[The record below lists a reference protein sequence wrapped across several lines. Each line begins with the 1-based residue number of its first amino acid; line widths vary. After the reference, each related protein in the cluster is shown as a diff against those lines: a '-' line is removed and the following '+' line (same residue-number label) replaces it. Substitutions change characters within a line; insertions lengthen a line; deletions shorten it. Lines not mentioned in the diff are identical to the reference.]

1 MNQQQSYLAL
11 DWVKEALDETLS
23 SARKI
28 VVQAEDV
35 QAISTL
41 PALLHQVSG
50 TLHMTQ
56 LAEPLV
62 LAETLEQLAHAMVDG
77 QIGLQVLPELTLGI
91 DLLRDELTQMQR
103 TKRGH
108 SIAIYRMVNHFRP
121 LLARDPLKQREWL
134 RPDLS
139 LVLESQWHADPIDR
153 QNRLLLA
160 QAMRFHLKNILDRR
174 ALAADWQA
182 IVRIADYMCQGAA
195 TLQQA
200 ALWHVV
206 HTLYNEVAI
215 SCEAGE
221 HAELDVQYLLV
232 RLERLLTHGL
242 DDDTVLADSLLQ
254 LGQRREVKTLE
265 AKRLRQVFGL
275 EVHFEAG
282 MTPRLLDS
290 VKAAVQSAQV
300 MLQQSPAAAQ
310 VSLQEAERLLNI
322 TGWTTLSDQVA
333 SIVHSLKQSI
343 SAQQLQQVQQELIQL
358 DLTLAE
364 TILVTSASHADEAD
378 VLGDARHAAV
388 RESRAALEAVKD
400 ALSAYHVSRWDA
412 QKLAEL
418 PEYLSQVRGVFVIL
432 GLSRPADLLDHLT
445 TVVSQTVLKQ
455 GFEPNWRQVGLLA
468 EAISA
473 IEYYSD
479 QLAGH
484 YQDDKI
490 LDQAELALSI
500 FEQPLTVA
508 APELAGGDKLYHDET
523 PLAVLELAKAES
535 PAVVVATS
543 VADATVTTPAD
554 TATVTA
560 PVAVGSSL
568 LSAAALQIE
577 LPSDD
582 FDQDDEIREI
592 FIEEAGE
599 VLENIQEFFP
609 LWAADFN
616 DLAALKEF
624 RRAFHTL
631 KGSGRMVGARV
642 VGELAWSIES
652 MLNRV
657 LDQSVTPNDHM
668 VQLIQQVIEWVPVLV
683 QDYADGRDAS
693 RDPRQLI
700 SDAQALTKGEL
711 PAAISVAPEVTAAAV
726 EPVEAVAEVAVEPV
740 SVVDAVPPVVRA
752 VTTESNAGRTAYE
765 LPAVPTDSFDQDEE
779 IREIF
784 IEEVEEVL
792 EAIAEFFPQW
802 SADFGDIAALKE
814 FRRGFHTLK
823 GSGRMVGARVMGEL
837 AWSIEN
843 MLNRVLDNS
852 IQPDSE
858 MVVLI
863 TDVLA
868 CVTPLVD
875 DFKHARA
882 PSIDTAPLMYCANE
896 RTAGRMVSLASVM
909 QPASTAVTALAS
921 TADQTSSIVAEPVV
935 EPVSSDVAVS
945 SISAASVEATP
956 AVLSDDDMSDEA
968 MHAANADDE
977 PDVPDAFDDL
987 AEALTQELAEQPAD
1001 DASDFD
1007 MDPQLLE
1014 IFIAEAE
1021 GYLNDVQHFI
1031 RHYPEPAEVTDV
1043 LLRAVHT
1050 LRGSAGMSGVDPIY
1064 RMAMAME
1071 SECKRLMRDHAP
1083 MHPEHIEL
1091 LEQLVSHVQ
1100 YHLDVVERYSRS
1112 QPLRT
1117 EDHVLI
1123 DRILSAERGLSPVE
1137 ESEDSSV
1144 VGLVSQLMT
1153 LEIDDILDAEWELE
1167 SQLASDQYAA
1177 YIAAMATQAHS
1188 LVVATERMPVP
1199 TLHRLALHLHQVY
1212 LAVAIHPE
1220 QRHDAQLVELL
1231 GNAHAALTRMFD
1243 AMAGSQKVPDE
1254 QEVLQKL
1261 SNWIAENTSLV
1272 VVEPVVTPTP
1282 MVSGVPSVDSQND
1295 PELLEIFLEE
1305 ADELVQEIDQQFS
1318 EWANNPTAT
1327 APLMILQ
1334 RNLHTLKGGAR
1345 MARVESLGDFGHEL
1359 ETVYEQLVSGRLQAS
1374 DDLVRFM
1381 RHAQDRIAQQ
1391 VDQLTKQGTSFYC
1404 PQELATLQQ
1413 YLAGQPQALNDF
1425 FSTAAVGSTKSTS
1438 AAVTAPANDSV
1449 AAVATPTPV
1458 ASVPTPV
1465 VTPSVDAGSMLLT
1478 AAPALRQMQV
1488 LAQAWDEGSA
1498 PDPEMLEIFL
1508 DEAAEIVD
1516 HTSTQLGAWLEA
1528 PEQKEFLKELQR
1540 GLHTLKGGARMAGV
1554 ESLGDLAHEME
1565 FVYED
1570 LAADK
1575 KPNSALLGRLMAQ
1588 CHDWLADAIAV
1599 LDRGEK
1605 PQYPQPLVDAL
1616 RSFMKQPASLVAL
1629 PVMAMAEVP
1638 LQGGIQTGLA
1648 ELSAA
1653 NTSGHEP
1660 PPMQGLFANQS
1671 GLDQASNEMIRVSAS
1686 LMENMINLSG
1696 ESAINRARIEMDTT
1710 TLGATVEE
1718 MGATVQRLVDQLRRM
1733 EGELESQ
1740 ILARHQGEMGKYED
1754 FDPLEMDQYSALNQL
1769 SKSLSESASDLFDFK
1784 ATLLE
1789 KVRDTEGLLL
1799 QQSRLQS
1806 ELQEGLMKSRLVPF
1820 SRLVPRLQRIVRQTA
1835 TELGKPAELIVQ
1847 NAEGELDRTVL
1858 ERMIAPLEHML
1869 RNAVDHGMESPEQR
1883 KAALKPAVGKIVLNV
1898 AREGGEIAI
1907 TLQDDGRG
1915 INVEAVRNKA
1925 VERGLLAADAVISD
1939 VEIMQFIFNAGLS
1952 TAETVTQISGR
1963 GVGMDVVQ
1971 SEIKLLGGNVSV
1983 DSATGRGSTFSIR
1996 LPLTVSVTDALMV
2009 RVADRM
2015 FAVPLTQIDRI
2026 VRVSPTELAKLYRQ
2040 DDPQYGFESSSYR
2053 LRYLGEFIQGN
2064 RVPTLDQQATTVP
2077 LLLIRQVGQLLA
2089 IQVDQLVGSRVEI
2102 VVKPV
2107 GQQLASVAAVS
2118 GATIMGDGSVMII
2131 LDMIALARQAASNLR
2146 RDVAA
2151 ANTERRKAQTTV
2163 MVVDDSVTVRKVT
2176 TRLLERQGYAVL
2188 TAKDGV
2194 DAIAKLEDVT
2204 PDIMLLDIEMPRMD
2218 GFEVA
2223 TLVRHNPRIKDL
2235 PIIMITSRTGEK
2247 HRERA
2252 FQIGVN
2258 CYMGKPFQEQELLE
2272 NIHELLGVLSE

>member
-11 DWVKEALDETLS
+11 DWVKEALDETLA

-28 VVQAEDV
+28 VAQAKTVADLV
-35 QAISTL
+35 TL
-41 PALLHQVSG
+41 PPLLHQVSG

-62 LAETLEQLAHAMVDG
+62 LAETLEQLSHAISDG
-77 QIGLQVLPELTLGI
+77 QVGLQVLPELTLGI

-121 LLARDPLKQREWL
+121 LLTRDPLKQREWL
-134 RPDLS
+134 KPDLS
-139 LVLESQWHADPIDR
+139 LILESQWHADPIDR
-153 QNRLLLA
+153 HNRLLLA

-174 ALAADWQA
+174 AVTADWQA
-182 IVRIADYMCQGAA
+182 IVRVADYMCQGAA

-206 HTLYNEVAI
+206 HTLYNEVTIAFA
-215 SCEAGE
+215 AGE
-221 HAELDVQYLLV
+221 HAELDLQYLLV

-254 LGQRREVKTLE
+254 LGQRREVQTLE

-275 EVHFEAG
+275 DAHFEAG

-290 VKAAVQSAQV
+290 VKHAIQSASAAV
-300 MLQQSPAAAQ
+300 LKSPATAQ

-322 TGWTTLSDQVA
+322 TGWTALADQV
-333 SIVHSLKQSI
+333 SVIVHALKQSI
-343 SAQQLQQVQQELIQL
+343 SRQQIQRIHQDLAQLE
-358 DLTLAE
+358 LTLAE
-364 TILVTSASHADEAD
+364 TILVTSVSAEITPDMLD
-378 VLGDARHAAV
+378 DARHAAV
-388 RESRAALEAVKD
+388 RESRAALEAAKD

-412 QKLAEL
+412 STLAEL
-418 PEYLSQVRGVFVIL
+418 PEHLSQVRGVFVIL
-432 GLSRPADLLDHLT
+432 GLTRPADLLDHLT
-445 TVVSQTVLKQ
+445 DVISKTVLKQ

-473 IEYYSD
+473 VEYYSD

-484 YQDDKI
+484 YQDDRI
-490 LDQAELALSI
+490 LDQAELALSV
-500 FEQPLTVA
+500 FEQPLTVT
-508 APELAGGDKLYHDET
+508 APEIAGGDKLYHDET
-523 PLAVLELAKAES
+523 PLAVLEAAQAAATA
-535 PAVVVATS
+535 PQAAV
-543 VADATVTTPAD
+543 TVTSK
-554 TATVTA
+554 
-560 PVAVGSSL
+560 PVASPPVAAVSAM
-568 LSAAALQIE
+568 SAAATLIE
-577 LPSDD
+577 LPTDD

-599 VLENIQEFFP
+599 VLENIHEFFP
-609 LWAADFN
+609 QWAADFS
-616 DLAALKEF
+616 DIAALKEF

-657 LDQSVTPNDHM
+657 LDQSVQPTQYM
-668 VQLIQQVIEWVPVLV
+668 VDLITQVLELVPVLV
-683 QDYADGRDAS
+683 QDYADGHAAS

-700 SDAQALTKGEL
+700 SVAQALTKGEL
-711 PAAISVAPEVTAAAV
+711 PEVLVTPSEVITDEAAELQATVLVNM
-726 EPVEAVAEVAVEPV
+726 AESLPSAVAVETA
-740 SVVDAVPPVVRA
+740 SVVSAA
-752 VTTESNAGRTAYE
+752 VTQGIE
-765 LPAVPTDSFDQDEE
+765 LPSVPTDSFDQDEE

-802 SADFGDIAALKE
+802 SADFGNIAALKE

-843 MLNRVLDNS
+843 MLNRVLDNT
-852 IQPDSE
+852 IQPDAE
-858 MVVLI
+858 MVSLI

-868 CVTPLVD
+868 CVSPLVD

-882 PSIDTAPLMYCANE
+882 ASIDTAPLMYCANA
-896 RTAGRMVSLASVM
+896 RTAGRVVRLSDLNQAAQSNHVAQQEDGSSAIIPAELAVAAVSLD
-909 QPASTAVTALAS
+909 AVITDEH
-921 TADQTSSIVAEPVV
+921 ADV
-935 EPVSSDVAVS
+935 E
-945 SISAASVEATP
+945 AASDADLAEW
-956 AVLSDDDMSDEA
+956 DE
-968 MHAANADDE
+968 
-977 PDVPDAFDDL
+977 PDAFDDL
-987 AEALTQELAEQPAD
+987 AAALTQELVEAPEQE
-1001 DASDFD
+1001 ASEFEI
-1007 MDPQLLE
+1007 DPQLLE

-1021 GYLNDVQHFI
+1021 GYLQDIQFFI
-1031 RHYPEPAEVTDV
+1031 QHYPEPAEVTDV

-1050 LRGSAGMSGVDPIY
+1050 LRGSAGMSGVDAIY

-1071 SECKRLMRDHAP
+1071 SECKHLMRDHQP
-1083 MHPEHIEL
+1083 MQPAHLDL
-1091 LEQLVSHVQ
+1091 LQQLLSHVQ
-1100 YHLDVVERYSRS
+1100 YHLDVVQQQSRS
-1112 QPLRT
+1112 QPLRD
-1117 EDHVLI
+1117 EDHALI
-1123 DRILSAERGLSPVE
+1123 DRILSAERGLSTVE
-1137 ESEDSSV
+1137 EPEDSSV
-1144 VGLVSQLMT
+1144 VGLVSQLMA
-1153 LEIDDILDAEWELE
+1153 LEIDDVLDAEWELE
-1167 SQLASDQYAA
+1167 NQLSSDQYAD
-1177 YIAAMATQAHS
+1177 YIAAMATQSHS
-1188 LVVATERMPVP
+1188 LVVATASMPVP
-1199 TLHRLALHLHQVY
+1199 PLHQLAVY
-1212 LAVAIHPE
+1212 LHQAYVGLAMQPE
-1220 QRHDAQLVELL
+1220 LRDDAQLVELL

-1243 AMAGSQKVPDE
+1243 AMAGSQKVPAE
-1254 QEVLQKL
+1254 QEILQKIA
-1261 SNWIAENTSLV
+1261 NWIAENTSLV
-1272 VVEPVVTPTP
+1272 VAEPVAQPMPVAAVPLVSAPT
-1282 MVSGVPSVDSQND
+1282 GVPVIDSHND

-1305 ADELVQEIDQQFS
+1305 AEELVQEIDQQFS
-1318 EWANNPTAT
+1318 EWASNPAAI
-1327 APLMILQ
+1327 APLMVLQ

-1374 DDLVRFM
+1374 NDLVRFM
-1381 RHAQDRIAQQ
+1381 RHAQDQIARQI
-1391 VDQLTKQGTSFYC
+1391 DQLIQQGTSFYC

-1413 YLAGQPQALNDF
+1413 YLAGQPQVLSDF
-1425 FSTAAVGSTKSTS
+1425 FSTAAVGSSKSTS
-1438 AAVTAPANDSV
+1438 AMVADHRAEPV
-1449 AAVATPTPV
+1449 AAVAQASSAQTVAQASSAQTVATNAAKPDSVESSVSAPSLTTPV
-1458 ASVPTPV
+1458 
-1465 VTPSVDAGSMLLT
+1465 
-1478 AAPALRQMQV
+1478 LRQMQV
-1488 LAQAWDEGSA
+1488 LAQAWDEGNA

-1516 HTSTQLGAWLEA
+1516 HTSTQLAGWLA
-1528 PEQKEFLKELQR
+1528 DPAQKEFLKELQR

-1565 FVYED
+1565 FIYED
-1570 LAADK
+1570 LALDK
-1575 KPNSALLGRLMAQ
+1575 KPNPPLLGRLLAQ

-1616 RSFMKQPASLVAL
+1616 RAFMKQPDSLVAL
-1629 PVMAMAEVP
+1629 PMMAMTEVP
-1638 LQGGIQTGLA
+1638 LQGGIQPSNLEA
-1648 ELSAA
+1648 LSA
-1653 NTSGHEP
+1653 TETGHEP
-1660 PPMQGLFANQS
+1660 PPMQGLFTSQS
-1671 GLDQASNEMIRVSAS
+1671 GQDQASNEMIRVSAG

-1710 TLGATVEE
+1710 TLGMTVEE

-1789 KVRDTEGLLL
+1789 KIRDTEGLLL

-1820 SRLVPRLQRIVRQTA
+1820 SRLVPRLQRIVRQTS

-1869 RNAVDHGMESPEQR
+1869 RNAVDHGIETPEQR
-1883 KAALKPAVGKIVLNV
+1883 KAALKPAMGKIVLNV

-1925 VERGLLAADAVISD
+1925 IERGLLAADAVISD
-1939 VEIMQFIFNAGLS
+1939 VEIMQFIFHAGLS
-1952 TAETVTQISGR
+1952 TAQAVTQISGR

-1983 DSATGRGSTFSIR
+1983 DSTAGRGSIFSVR

-2026 VRVSPTELAKLYRQ
+2026 VRVSPAELAKLYRQ
-2040 DDPQYGFESSSYR
+2040 DDPQYGFESNNYR
-2053 LRYLGEFIQGN
+2053 LRYLGEFIQGT
-2064 RVPTLDQQATTVP
+2064 RVPVLDHQATTVP
-2077 LLLIRQVGQLLA
+2077 LLLVRQVGQLLA

-2118 GATIMGDGSVMII
+2118 GATILGDGSVMII
-2131 LDMIALARQAASNLR
+2131 LDMVALARQAASNLR

-2151 ANTERRKAQTTV
+2151 ANTEKRKAQTTV

-2252 FQIGVN
+2252 FQIGVS

-2272 NIHELLGVLSE
+2272 NIHELLGVPSE

>member
-1 MNQQQSYLAL
+1 MSQQQSYLAL
-11 DWVKEALDETLS
+11 DWVKEALDETLVD
-23 SARKI
+23 ARKI
-28 VVQAEDV
+28 VAQAKTAQDL
-35 QAISTL
+35 AAL
-41 PALLHQVSG
+41 NPLLHQVSG

-62 LAETLEQLAHAMVDG
+62 LAETLEQLSHAMSDG

-121 LLARDPLKQREWL
+121 LLTRDPLKQREWL
-134 RPDLS
+134 KPDLS
-139 LVLESQWHADPIDR
+139 LILESQWHADPMDR
-153 QNRLLLA
+153 KNRLLLA
-160 QAMRFHLKNILDRR
+160 QAMRFHLKRILDKQ
-174 ALAADWQA
+174 AVVADWQA
-182 IVRIADYMCQGAA
+182 VVRVAHYMCQGAA

-206 HTLYNEVAI
+206 HTLYEEVAQAYD
-215 SCEAGE
+215 AGKQTD
-221 HAELDVQYLLV
+221 LDTQYLLM

-254 LGQRREVKTLE
+254 LGQRRDVKTLE
-265 AKRLRQVFGL
+265 AKRLKQVFGL
-275 EVHFEAG
+275 EAHFEAG
-282 MTPRLLDS
+282 MTPRLLDT
-290 VKAAVQSAQV
+290 VKSAIQSASTA
-300 MLQQSPAAAQ
+300 LLHSPTTAQ

-322 TGWTTLSDQVA
+322 TGWSALSDQVTA
-333 SIVHSLKQSI
+333 IVHAVKQSV
-343 SAQQLQQVQQELIQL
+343 SSQSLQRVQQSLAQL
-358 DLTLAE
+358 ELTLAE
-364 TILVTSASHADEAD
+364 TILVTSGSAAEAEPD
-378 VLGDARHAAV
+378 AFKDARHAAV

-400 ALSAYHVSRWDA
+400 ALSAYHMSRWDA
-412 QKLAEL
+412 STLIEL
-418 PEYLSQVRGVFVIL
+418 PEHLSQVRGVFVIL
-432 GLSRPADLLDHLT
+432 GLSRPADLLDHLID
-445 TVVSQTVLKQ
+445 VVSKTVFQQ

-484 YQDDKI
+484 YQDDSI
-490 LDQAELALSI
+490 LDQAEHALSL
-500 FEQPLTVA
+500 FEQPLTTA
-508 APELAGGDKLYHDET
+508 APEIVGGDKLYHDET
-523 PLAVLELAKAES
+523 PLAVLETE
-535 PAVVVATS
+535 
-543 VADATVTTPAD
+543 
-554 TATVTA
+554 
-560 PVAVGSSL
+560 PVAVVAEKSVVAESSVSEPR
-568 LSAAALQIE
+568 LSAAAILIE
-577 LPSDD
+577 LPIDD

-599 VLENIQEFFP
+599 VLENIHQFFP
-609 LWAADFN
+609 QWVADFS
-616 DLAALKEF
+616 DVAALKEF

-652 MLNRV
+652 LLNRV
-657 LDQSVTPNDHM
+657 LEQSVQPNQPM
-668 VQLIQQVIEWVPVLV
+668 VGLIEEVLEFVPVLV
-683 QDYADGRDAS
+683 QDYAEGRPAS

-700 SDAQALTKGEL
+700 TIAQALAKGEL
-711 PAAISVAPEVTAAAV
+711 PEPVATELSSEPDLAAMTAINESALSTSETTSVETTSVSSPTAAFAL
-726 EPVEAVAEVAVEPV
+726 
-740 SVVDAVPPVVRA
+740 
-752 VTTESNAGRTAYE
+752 E
-765 LPAVPTDSFDQDEE
+765 LPSVPMDSFDQDEE

-792 EAIAEFFPQW
+792 EAIAEFLPQW
-802 SADFGDIAALKE
+802 TADFSNIAALKE

-823 GSGRMVGARVMGEL
+823 GSGRMVGARVMGEM
-837 AWSIEN
+837 AWSVEN
-843 MLNRVLDNS
+843 MLNRVLDQS
-852 IQPDSE
+852 IQPDAD
-858 MVVLI
+858 MVDLI
-863 TDVLA
+863 DAVLA

-882 PSIDTAPLMYCANE
+882 PSIDTRPLMYCANE
-896 RTAGRMVSLASVM
+896 RTAGRVVSLASVQQSLVSTEPDDM
-909 QPASTAVTALAS
+909 ILPAEVATVTAAETDITNLP
-921 TADQTSSIVAEPVV
+921 VAQNDLE
-935 EPVSSDVAVS
+935 SDA
-945 SISAASVEATP
+945 
-956 AVLSDDDMSDEA
+956 
-968 MHAANADDE
+968 
-977 PDVPDAFDDL
+977 PDAFDDL
-987 AEALTQELAEQPAD
+987 AAALTHELD
-1001 DASDFD
+1001 DASEFEI
-1007 MDPQLLE
+1007 DPQLLE
-1014 IFIAEAE
+1014 IFISEAE
-1021 GYLNDVQHFI
+1021 GYLEDIRFFI
-1031 RHYPEPAEVTDV
+1031 QHYPDPAEVTDV

-1064 RMAMAME
+1064 RIAMAME
-1071 SECKRLMRDHAP
+1071 SECKHLMRDHQP
-1083 MHPEHIEL
+1083 MLPTHLEL
-1091 LEQLVSHVQ
+1091 LQQLLIHVQ
-1100 YHLDVVERYSRS
+1100 YHLDAVQGQGRS
-1112 QPLRT
+1112 ESLRI
-1117 EDHVLI
+1117 EDHQLI
-1123 DRILSAERGLSPVE
+1123 DQILLVERGLSNTE

-1144 VGLVSQLMT
+1144 VGLVAQLMT
-1153 LEIDDILDAEWELE
+1153 LEIDDVLDAEWELE
-1167 SQLASDQYAA
+1167 NQLSSDQYAD
-1177 YIAAMATQAHS
+1177 YITAMATQSQS
-1188 LVVATERMPVP
+1188 LMTATANMPVP
-1199 TLHRLALHLHQVY
+1199 MLHQLATY
-1212 LAVAIHPE
+1212 LHQIYVSLVMQPE
-1220 QRHDAQLVELL
+1220 QRHNAQLVELL
-1231 GNAHAALTRMFD
+1231 GNSHAALTRMFD
-1243 AMAGSQKVPDE
+1243 AMAGSQQVPVE
-1254 QEVLQKL
+1254 QEVLQKTA
-1261 SNWIAENTSLV
+1261 NWIGENTSLV
-1272 VVEPVVTPTP
+1272 VAEPVTPSP
-1282 MVSGVPSVDSQND
+1282 SIEVASVVQPFNVVPSIDSHND

-1305 ADELVQEIDQQFS
+1305 AEELVQEIDQQFS
-1318 EWANNPTAT
+1318 EWARNPTAV
-1327 APLMILQ
+1327 APLMVLQ

-1359 ETVYEQLVSGRLQAS
+1359 ETVYEQLVNGRLHAN

-1391 VDQLTKQGTSFYC
+1391 VDQLVQQGTSFYC
-1404 PQELATLQQ
+1404 PEELLVLQQ
-1413 YLAGQPQALNDF
+1413 YLSGQPQVLSDF
-1425 FSTAAVGSTKSTS
+1425 FSIAAVGSSKPASGATLDRSAESVVAVSPDVNSTITVS
-1438 AAVTAPANDSV
+1438 AVS
-1449 AAVATPTPV
+1449 PTV
-1458 ASVPTPV
+1458 
-1465 VTPSVDAGSMLLT
+1465 LT
-1478 AAPALRQMQV
+1478 AVPALRQMQV
-1488 LAQAWDEGSA
+1488 LAQAWDEGNA

-1516 HTSTQLGAWLEA
+1516 HTSTQLAAWLTD
-1528 PEQKEFLKELQR
+1528 PQQKEHLKELQR

-1565 FVYED
+1565 FIYED
-1570 LAADK
+1570 VLFDK
-1575 KPNSALLGRLMAQ
+1575 KPNPPLLGRLLAQ

-1616 RSFMKQPASLVAL
+1616 RAFMQQPTSLVAL
-1629 PVMAMAEVP
+1629 PEMAMTELP
-1638 LQGGIQTGLA
+1638 LQADHQVSSVADVSSA
-1648 ELSAA
+1648 E
-1653 NTSGHEP
+1653 TGHEP
-1660 PPMQGLFANQS
+1660 PPMQGLFANQH
-1671 GLDQASNEMIRVSAS
+1671 GHDQASNEMIRVSAS

-1710 TLGATVEE
+1710 TLGVTVEE

-1740 ILARHQGEMGKYED
+1740 ILARHQGEIGKYED
-1754 FDPLEMDQYSALNQL
+1754 FDPLEMDQYSSLNQL

-1820 SRLVPRLQRIVRQTA
+1820 SRLVPRLQRIVRQTS

-1869 RNAVDHGMESPEQR
+1869 RNAVDHGIETPEQR
-1883 KAALKPAVGKIVLNV
+1883 RASSKAAVGKILLNV

-1907 TLQDDGRG
+1907 SLQDDGHG
-1915 INVEAVRNKA
+1915 INVAAVRNKA
-1925 VERGLLAADAVISD
+1925 IERGLLSADAVISD
-1939 VEIMQFIFNAGLS
+1939 VEVMQFIFNAGLS
-1952 TAETVTQISGR
+1952 TAQAVTQISGR

-1983 DSATGRGSTFSIR
+1983 DSTAGKGSIFSVR

-2026 VRVSPTELAKLYRQ
+2026 VRVSPADLATLYRQ
-2040 DDPQYGFESSSYR
+2040 NDPQYAFESNNYR

-2064 RVPTLDQQATTVP
+2064 RVPTLDHQAVTVP
-2077 LLLIRQVGQLLA
+2077 LLLVRQVGQLLA

-2107 GQQLASVAAVS
+2107 GQQLASVPAVS
-2118 GATIMGDGSVMII
+2118 GATILGDGSVMII
-2131 LDMIALARQAASNLR
+2131 LDMVALARQAASNLR
-2146 RDVAA
+2146 RDIAVAS
-2151 ANTERRKAQTTV
+2151 TEKRKAQTTV

-2223 TLVRHNPRIKDL
+2223 TLVRHNPRIKNL

-2252 FQIGVN
+2252 FQIGVS

-2272 NIHELLGVLSE
+2272 NIHELLGVLSK

>member
-11 DWVKEALDETLS
+11 DWVKEALDETLAT
-23 SARKI
+23 ARAI
-28 VVQAEDV
+28 VAQAKTAQDLG
-35 QAISTL
+35 AL
-41 PALLHQVSG
+41 NALLHQVSG

-62 LAETLEQLAHAMVDG
+62 LAETLEQLGHAITDG
-77 QIGLQVLPELTLGI
+77 QVGLQVLPELTLGI

-121 LLARDPLKQREWL
+121 LLTRDPLKQREWL
-134 RPDLS
+134 KPDLS
-139 LVLESQWHADPIDR
+139 LILESQWHADPMDR
-153 QNRLLLA
+153 KNRLLLA
-160 QAMRFHLKNILDRR
+160 QAMRFHLRNILDHR
-174 ALAADWQA
+174 AIAADWQA
-182 IVRIADYMCQGAA
+182 IVRVANYMCQGAA

-206 HTLYNEVAI
+206 HTLYHEVAI
-215 SCEAGE
+215 AYDAGVP
-221 HAELDVQYLLV
+221 ADLDTQYLLM

-254 LGQRREVKTLE
+254 LGQRRDVKTLE
-265 AKRLRQVFGL
+265 AKRLKQVFGL
-275 EVHFEAG
+275 EAHFEAG
-282 MTPRLLDS
+282 MTPRLLDT
-290 VKAAVQSAQV
+290 VKSAIQAASAA
-300 MLQQSPAAAQ
+300 LLQSPTTAQ

-322 TGWTTLSDQVA
+322 TGWTALSDQVSA
-333 SIVHSLKQSI
+333 IVHAVKQSV
-343 SAQQLQQVQQELIQL
+343 SGQQLQRVQQTLAQL
-358 DLTLAE
+358 ELTLAE
-364 TILVTSASHADEAD
+364 TILVTSGSTDVEPD
-378 VLGDARHAAV
+378 VLNDARHAAV

-412 QKLAEL
+412 SKLVEL
-418 PEYLSQVRGVFVIL
+418 PEHLSQVRGVFVIL
-432 GLSRPADLLDHLT
+432 GLARPADLLDHLIMM
-445 TVVSQTVLKQ
+445 VSKTVLLQ

-484 YQDDKI
+484 YQDDSI
-490 LDQAELALSI
+490 LDQAELALSL
-500 FEQPLTVA
+500 FEQPLTRA
-508 APELAGGDKLYHDET
+508 APEVVGGDKLYHDET
-523 PLAVLELAKAES
+523 PLAVLENDKAVAVADVAKPPATVAES
-535 PAVVVATS
+535 ASTTRLSTAAT
-543 VADATVTTPAD
+543 
-554 TATVTA
+554 
-560 PVAVGSSL
+560 L
-568 LSAAALQIE
+568 IE
-577 LPSDD
+577 LPTDD
-582 FDQDDEIREI
+582 FDQDDEIRDI

-599 VLENIQEFFP
+599 VLENIDEFFP
-609 LWAADFN
+609 QWVADFSN
-616 DLAALKEF
+616 LAALKEF

-642 VGELAWSIES
+642 VGELAWSVES
-652 MLNRV
+652 LLNRV
-657 LDQSVTPNDHM
+657 LEQSVQPNEHM
-668 VQLIQQVIEWVPVLV
+668 VGLIEQVLALVPVLV
-683 QDYADGRDAS
+683 QDYADSRVAS

-700 SDAQALTKGEL
+700 SVAQALAKGEIPAPAITAL
-711 PAAISVAPEVTAAAV
+711 ASEPEADPVSEVEPDAAVMPAATESASSVAEMLSTDIHPVSSVIAAV
-726 EPVEAVAEVAVEPV
+726 AL
-740 SVVDAVPPVVRA
+740 
-752 VTTESNAGRTAYE
+752 E
-765 LPAVPTDSFDQDEE
+765 LPLVPMDSFDQDEE

-792 EAIAEFFPQW
+792 EAIAEFLPQW
-802 SADFGDIAALKE
+802 TADFSNIAALKE

-823 GSGRMVGARVMGEL
+823 GSGRMVGARVMGEM
-837 AWSIEN
+837 AWSIES
-843 MLNRVLDNS
+843 MLNRVLDQS
-852 IQPDSE
+852 IQADAE
-858 MVVLI
+858 MVDLI
-863 TDVLA
+863 NEVLA

-882 PSIDTAPLMYCANE
+882 PSIDTRLLMYCANE
-896 RTAGRMVSLASVM
+896 RTAGRVVSLATLRQPVLHPEPTSV
-909 QPASTAVTALAS
+909 QAVQSDQSILA
-921 TADQTSSIVAEPVV
+921 V
-935 EPVSSDVAVS
+935 EPMPLTLESD
-945 SISAASVEATP
+945 ASELVELP
-956 AVLSDDDMSDEA
+956 EDMASDE
-968 MHAANADDE
+968 
-977 PDVPDAFDDL
+977 PDAFDDL
-987 AEALTQELAEQPAD
+987 AAALTQELDELPQD
-1001 DASDFD
+1001 DSSEFEI
-1007 MDPQLLE
+1007 DPQLLE
-1014 IFIAEAE
+1014 IFISEAE
-1021 GYLNDVQHFI
+1021 GYLEDIRFFI
-1031 RHYPEPAEVTDV
+1031 QHYPDTAEVTDV

-1071 SECKRLMRDHAP
+1071 SECKHLMRDHQP
-1083 MHPEHIEL
+1083 MRPEHLEL
-1091 LEQLVSHVQ
+1091 LQQLLVHVQ
-1100 YHLDVVERYSRS
+1100 YHLDVVQRQSRS
-1112 QPLRT
+1112 GHLRS
-1117 EDHVLI
+1117 EDHDLI
-1123 DRILSAERGLSPVE
+1123 DRILQVERGLSSVD
-1137 ESEDSSV
+1137 ESEDNSV
-1144 VGLVSQLMT
+1144 VGLVAQLMA
-1153 LEIDDILDAEWELE
+1153 LEIDDVLDAEWELE
-1167 SQLASDQYAA
+1167 NQLASDQYAD
-1177 YIAAMATQAHS
+1177 YIAAMATQSQS
-1188 LVVATERMPVP
+1188 LVMATANMPVP
-1199 TLHRLALHLHQVY
+1199 TLHQLATYLHQVY
-1212 LAVAIHPE
+1212 VSLAMQPE
-1220 QRHDAQLVELL
+1220 QRDNAQLVELL

-1243 AMAGSQKVPDE
+1243 AMAGSQKVPAE
-1254 QEVLQKL
+1254 QDVLQKIA
-1261 SNWIAENTSLV
+1261 NWIAENTSLV
-1272 VVEPVVTPTP
+1272 VAEPVLHVTPAPVISAVQPFSVEP
-1282 MVSGVPSVDSQND
+1282 SIDSHND

-1305 ADELVQEIDQQFS
+1305 AEELVQEIDQQFS
-1318 EWANNPTAT
+1318 EWARNPTAV
-1327 APLMILQ
+1327 APLMVLQ

-1359 ETVYEQLVSGRLQAS
+1359 ETVYEQLVNGRLQAT

-1391 VDQLTKQGTSFYC
+1391 VDQLVQQGTSFYC
-1404 PQELATLQQ
+1404 PQELLALQQ
-1413 YLAGQPQALNDF
+1413 YLSGQSQVLSDF
-1425 FSTAAVGSTKSTS
+1425 FSTAAVGSNKPKSEAMIDRS
-1438 AAVTAPANDSV
+1438 AKPV
-1449 AAVATPTPV
+1449 AAVATDTPPV
-1458 ASVPTPV
+1458 AVPE
-1465 VTPSVDAGSMLLT
+1465 LKI

-1488 LAQAWDEGSA
+1488 LAQAWDEGNA

-1516 HTSTQLGAWLEA
+1516 HTSAQLAAWLA
-1528 PEQKEFLKELQR
+1528 DPQQKDSLKELQR

-1565 FVYED
+1565 FIYED
-1570 LAADK
+1570 LLFDK
-1575 KPNSALLGRLMAQ
+1575 KPNPPLLGRLLAQ

-1605 PQYPQPLVDAL
+1605 PQYPQPLVDAM
-1616 RSFMKQPASLVAL
+1616 RAFMQQPTSLTAL
-1629 PVMAMAEVP
+1629 PVMALTEAP
-1638 LQGGIQTGLA
+1638 LQASHLVADLVAAA
-1648 ELSAA
+1648 ETETA
-1653 NTSGHEP
+1653 HQP
-1660 PPMQGLFANQS
+1660 PPMQGLFANQH
-1671 GLDQASNEMIRVSAS
+1671 GQDQASNEMIRVSAG

-1710 TLGATVEE
+1710 ALGTTVEE

-1740 ILARHQGEMGKYED
+1740 ILARHQGEIGKYKD

-1784 ATLLE
+1784 ATLLD

-1820 SRLVPRLQRIVRQTA
+1820 SRLVPRLQRIVRQTS

-1869 RNAVDHGMESPEQR
+1869 RNAVDHGIEAPEQR
-1883 KAALKPAVGKIVLNV
+1883 QESLKRAVGKIVLNL

-1907 TLQDDGRG
+1907 SLQDDGRG
-1915 INVEAVRNKA
+1915 INVAAVRNKA
-1925 VERGLLAADAVISD
+1925 IERGLLAVDAEISD

-1952 TAETVTQISGR
+1952 TAQAVTQISGR

-1983 DSATGRGSTFSIR
+1983 DSTAGKGSIFSVR

-2009 RVADRM
+2009 RVSDRM

-2026 VRVSPTELAKLYRQ
+2026 VRVSPTELATLYRQ
-2040 DDPQYGFESSSYR
+2040 TDPQYVFESNNYR

-2064 RVPTLDQQATTVP
+2064 RVPALDHQATTVP
-2077 LLLIRQVGQLLA
+2077 LLLVRQVGQLLA

-2107 GQQLASVAAVS
+2107 GQQLASVPAVS

-2131 LDMIALARQAASNLR
+2131 LDMVALARQAASNLR
-2146 RDVAA
+2146 RDVATA
-2151 ANTERRKAQTTV
+2151 KTEKRKAQTTV

-2194 DAIAKLEDVT
+2194 DAIAKLEEVT

-2223 TLVRHNPRIKDL
+2223 TLVRHNPRIKNL

-2252 FQIGVN
+2252 FQLGVN

>member
-11 DWVKEALDETLS
+11 DWVKEALDETLAD
-23 SARKI
+23 ARKI
-28 VVQAEDV
+28 VTQAKTAQDLV
-35 QAISTL
+35 ALT
-41 PALLHQVSG
+41 PLLHQVSG

-62 LAETLEQLAHAMVDG
+62 LAETLEQLSHAIADG
-77 QIGLQVLPELTLGI
+77 QIGLHVLPELTLGI

-121 LLARDPLKQREWL
+121 LLTRDPLKQREWL
-134 RPDLS
+134 KPDLS
-139 LVLESQWHADPIDR
+139 LILESQWHADPLDR
-153 QNRLLLA
+153 HNRLLLA

-174 ALAADWQA
+174 AIAADWQA
-182 IVRIADYMCQGAA
+182 IVRVADYMCQGAA

-206 HTLYNEVAI
+206 HTLYHEVAI
-215 SCEAGE
+215 AFAAGE
-221 HAELDVQYLLV
+221 HADLDVQYLLV

-254 LGQRREVKTLE
+254 LGQRRAVSTLE
-265 AKRLRQVFGL
+265 AKRLKQVFGL
-275 EVHFEAG
+275 EAHFEAG
-282 MTPRLLDS
+282 MTPRLLDT
-290 VKAAVQSAQV
+290 VKHAIQSAAAV
-300 MLQQSPAAAQ
+300 LLQSPATAQ

-322 TGWTTLSDQVA
+322 TGWTALADQVSA
-333 SIVHSLKQSI
+333 IVHDLKQSA
-343 SAQQLQQVQQELIQL
+343 SSQHVQRVHQDLAQLE
-358 DLTLAE
+358 LTLAE
-364 TILVTSASHADEAD
+364 TILVTSNSAD
-378 VLGDARHAAV
+378 VAPDMLDDARHAAV

-412 QKLAEL
+412 SKLAEL
-418 PEYLSQVRGVFVIL
+418 PEHLSHVRGVFVIL
-432 GLSRPADLLDHLT
+432 GLSRPADLLDHLAD
-445 TVVSQTVLKQ
+445 VVSRTLLTQ

-484 YQDDKI
+484 YQDDRV
-490 LDQAELALSI
+490 LDQAELALST
-500 FEQPLTVA
+500 FEQPLTTD
-508 APELAGGDKLYHDET
+508 APEVAGGDKLYHDET
-523 PLAVLELAKAES
+523 PLAVLEAAKAE
-535 PAVVVATS
+535 
-543 VADATVTTPAD
+543 
-554 TATVTA
+554 
-560 PVAVGSSL
+560 PVAVVSVAAVAISTASPATVAPA
-568 LSAAALQIE
+568 LSAAAALIE

-599 VLENIQEFFP
+599 VLENIHEYFP
-609 LWAADFN
+609 QWAADYA
-616 DLAALKEF
+616 DIAALKEF

-652 MLNRV
+652 MLNRI
-657 LDQSVTPNDHM
+657 LDQSVQPNDSM
-668 VQLIQQVIEWVPVLV
+668 VNLIQQVIELVPTLV
-683 QDYADGRDAS
+683 QDYADGRVAS

-700 SDAQALTKGEL
+700 SVAQALTKGEV
-711 PAAISVAPEVTAAAV
+711 PEDISAV
-726 EPVEAVAEVAVEPV
+726 SAVAVESQVESPESELETVLLGDV
-740 SVVDAVPPVVRA
+740 SEVESSAEARTIEA
-752 VTTESNAGRTAYE
+752 VTVVPVAAALGID
-765 LPAVPTDSFDQDEE
+765 LPPVPTDSFDQDEE
-779 IREIF
+779 ICEIF

-802 SADFGDIAALKE
+802 SADFGNIAALKE

-843 MLNRVLDNS
+843 MLNRVLDQT
-852 IQPDSE
+852 IQPDAE
-858 MVVLI
+858 MVGLI

-896 RTAGRMVSLASVM
+896 RTAGRIVSMASLMQPVVADSTLSVASVVVAADLLE
-909 QPASTAVTALAS
+909 QA
-921 TADQTSSIVAEPVV
+921 TADAIPVTLLAEDR
-935 EPVSSDVAVS
+935 EQDE
-945 SISAASVEATP
+945 IEQHDIEQDELDIEAD
-956 AVLSDDDMSDEA
+956 A
-968 MHAANADDE
+968 
-977 PDVPDAFDDL
+977 PDAFDDL
-987 AEALTQELAEQPAD
+987 AEALTHELAELPTE
-1001 DASDFD
+1001 DASEFEI
-1007 MDPQLLE
+1007 DPQLLE

-1021 GYLNDVQHFI
+1021 GYLEDIQSFI
-1031 RHYPEPAEVTDV
+1031 QHYPEPAEVTDV

-1050 LRGSAGMSGVDPIY
+1050 LRGSAGMSGVDSIY

-1071 SECKRLMRDHAP
+1071 SECKRLMRDHQP
-1083 MHPEHIEL
+1083 MQPEHLDL
-1091 LEQLVSHVQ
+1091 LQQLLMHVQ
-1100 YHLDVVERYSRS
+1100 YHLDVVQQHSRS
-1112 QPLRT
+1112 QPLRN
-1117 EDHVLI
+1117 EDHALI
-1123 DRILSAERGLSPVE
+1123 DRILSAERGLSSVE
-1137 ESEDSSV
+1137 EAEDSNV
-1144 VGLVSQLMT
+1144 VGLVAQLMA
-1153 LEIDDILDAEWELE
+1153 LEIDDVLDAEWELE
-1167 SQLASDQYAA
+1167 NQLSSDQYAD
-1177 YIAAMATQAHS
+1177 YIAAMATQSHS
-1188 LVVATERMPVP
+1188 LVLATARMPVP
-1199 TLHRLALHLHQVY
+1199 TLHQLSMYLHQVY
-1212 LAVAIHPE
+1212 VALAMQPE
-1220 QRHDAQLVELL
+1220 RRSDAQLVELL

-1254 QEVLQKL
+1254 QDVLQKIA
-1261 SNWIAENTSLV
+1261 NWIAENTSLV
-1272 VVEPVVTPTP
+1272 VAEPVIQAVPVSVAPVAAIIVTTP
-1282 MVSGVPSVDSQND
+1282 SIDAHND

-1305 ADELVQEIDQQFS
+1305 AEELVQEIDQQFS
-1318 EWANNPTAT
+1318 EWASDPVAT
-1327 APLMILQ
+1327 APLMVLQ

-1359 ETVYEQLVSGRLQAS
+1359 ETVYEQLVNGRLQAS
-1374 DDLVRFM
+1374 DELVRFM

-1391 VDQLTKQGTSFYC
+1391 VDQLMQQGTSFYC

-1413 YLAGQPQALNDF
+1413 YLAGQPQALSDF
-1425 FSTAAVGSTKSTS
+1425 FSTAAVGSSKPTSEAMADRSTE
-1438 AAVTAPANDSV
+1438 AV
-1449 AAVATPTPV
+1449 AAVAPIANVVATPAPAV
-1458 ASVPTPV
+1458 VVPASAQPNT
-1465 VTPSVDAGSMLLT
+1465 
-1478 AAPALRQMQV
+1478 APALRQMQV

-1516 HTSTQLGAWLEA
+1516 HTSTQLASWLA
-1528 PEQKEFLKELQR
+1528 NPAQKESLKELQR

-1565 FVYED
+1565 FIYED
-1570 LAADK
+1570 LALDK
-1575 KPNSALLGRLMAQ
+1575 KPNPPLLGRLLAQ
-1588 CHDWLADAIAV
+1588 SHDWLADSIAV

-1616 RSFMKQPASLVAL
+1616 RAFMKQPDSLVAL
-1629 PVMAMAEVP
+1629 PMMAMTEVP
-1638 LQGGIQTGLA
+1638 LQGGIQPSNLEA
-1648 ELSAA
+1648 LSS
-1653 NTSGHEP
+1653 TETGHEP

-1671 GLDQASNEMIRVSAS
+1671 GQDQASNEMIRVSAS

-1710 TLGATVEE
+1710 TLGTTVEE

-1820 SRLVPRLQRIVRQTA
+1820 SRLVPRLQRIVRQTS

-1869 RNAVDHGMESPEQR
+1869 RNAVDHGIETPEQR
-1883 KAALKPAVGKIVLNV
+1883 KAALKPPIGKIVLNV

-1915 INVEAVRNKA
+1915 INVEAVRSKA
-1925 VERGLLAADAVISD
+1925 IERSLLAVDAVISD
-1939 VEIMQFIFNAGLS
+1939 VEIMQFIFHAGLS
-1952 TAETVTQISGR
+1952 TAQAVTQISGR

-1983 DSATGRGSTFSIR
+1983 DSTAGRGSMFSVR

-2040 DDPQYGFESSSYR
+2040 EDPQYGFESNNYR

-2064 RVPTLDQQATTVP
+2064 RVPTLDHQATTVP

-2118 GATIMGDGSVMII
+2118 GATILGDGSVMII
-2131 LDMIALARQAASNLR
+2131 LDMVALARQAASNLR
-2146 RDVAA
+2146 RDAA
-2151 ANTERRKAQTTV
+2151 TANTEKRKAQTTV

-2223 TLVRHNPRIKDL
+2223 TLVRHNPRIKNL

>member
-11 DWVKEALDETLS
+11 DWVKEALDETLAN
-23 SARKI
+23 ARKI
-28 VVQAEDV
+28 VAQAKTAQDL
-35 QAISTL
+35 TPL
-41 PALLHQVSG
+41 NPLLHQVSG

-62 LAETLEQLAHAMVDG
+62 LAETLEQLSHAIADG
-77 QIGLQVLPELTLGI
+77 QVGLQVLPELMLGI
-91 DLLRDELTQMQR
+91 DLLMDELTQMQR

-121 LLARDPLKQREWL
+121 LLTRDPLKQREWL

-139 LVLESQWHADPIDR
+139 LILESQWRADPIDR
-153 QNRLLLA
+153 KNRLLLA
-160 QAMRFHLKNILDRR
+160 QVMRFHLKKILDGH

-182 IVRIADYMCQGAA
+182 IVRVADYMCQGAA

-206 HTLYNEVAI
+206 HTLYHEVAI
-215 SCEAGE
+215 AYDAGE
-221 HAELDVQYLLV
+221 HADLDTQYLLM

-254 LGQRREVKTLE
+254 LGQRREVNTLE

-275 EVHFEAG
+275 EAHFEAG
-282 MTPRLLDS
+282 MTPRLLDT
-290 VKAAVQSAQV
+290 VKSAIQSASTA
-300 MLQQSPAAAQ
+300 LLKSPTTAQ

-322 TGWTTLSDQVA
+322 TGWTTLSDQVSA
-333 SIVHSLKQSI
+333 IVHALKQSASGQPLQRI
-343 SAQQLQQVQQELIQL
+343 QQNLAQLE
-358 DLTLAE
+358 LTLAE
-364 TILVTSASHADEAD
+364 TILVTSGSAEVEPD
-378 VLGDARHAAV
+378 VLNDARHAAV
-388 RESRAALEAVKD
+388 RESRAALESVKD

-412 QKLAEL
+412 SKLVEL
-418 PEYLSQVRGVFVIL
+418 PEHLSHVRGVFVIL
-432 GLSRPADLLDHLT
+432 GLGRPADLLDHLIE
-445 TVVSQTVLKQ
+445 VVSKTVLQQ

-468 EAISA
+468 ESISA

-484 YQDDKI
+484 YQDNTI

-500 FEQPLTVA
+500 FEQPLTSA
-508 APELAGGDKLYHDET
+508 APKVVGGDKLYHDET
-523 PLAVLELAKAES
+523 PLAVLETEKAAKTDDKALV
-535 PAVVVATS
+535 PT
-543 VADATVTTPAD
+543 
-554 TATVTA
+554 
-560 PVAVGSSL
+560 
-568 LSAAALQIE
+568 LSAAAALIE
-577 LPSDD
+577 LPEDD

-599 VLENIQEFFP
+599 VLENIHQFFP
-609 LWAADFN
+609 QWVADFS
-616 DLAALKEF
+616 DIAALKEF

-642 VGELAWSIES
+642 VGELAWSVES
-652 MLNRV
+652 LLNRV
-657 LDQSVTPNDHM
+657 LEQSVQPSQHM
-668 VQLIQQVIEWVPVLV
+668 VGLIEQVLEFVPVLV
-683 QDYADGRDAS
+683 QDYAEGRPAS

-700 SDAQALTKGEL
+700 SVAQVLTKGEIPELATSERVAL
-711 PAAISVAPEVTAAAV
+711 PESESALDTDPLLMATDV
-726 EPVEAVAEVAVEPV
+726 EPT
-740 SVVDAVPPVVRA
+740 A
-752 VTTESNAGRTAYE
+752 VTTEVVLVETKPVVLASPPLGLD
-765 LPAVPTDSFDQDEE
+765 LPPVPMDSFDQDEE

-792 EAIAEFFPQW
+792 EAVAEFFPQW
-802 SADFGDIAALKE
+802 SADFSNIAALKE

-823 GSGRMVGARVMGEL
+823 GSGRMVGARVMGEM
-837 AWSIEN
+837 AWSIES
-843 MLNRVLDNS
+843 MLNRVLDQS
-852 IQPDSE
+852 IQPDSD
-858 MVVLI
+858 MVDLI
-863 TDVLA
+863 HAVLA

-875 DFKHARA
+875 DFKHARL

-896 RTAGRMVSLASVM
+896 RTAGRMVSLASVKQALSAV
-909 QPASTAVTALAS
+909 QPEESA
-921 TADQTSSIVAEPVV
+921 QTDELVL
-935 EPVSSDVAVS
+935 
-945 SISAASVEATP
+945 SVEKIAPT
-956 AVLSDDDMSDEA
+956 AEIDTAEIDTAEIDTTEIDTIEVDTAEVDAAEVDASGLFVAQDDIAS
-968 MHAANADDE
+968 
-977 PDVPDAFDDL
+977 DAFDDL
-987 AEALTQELAEQPAD
+987 AAALTHELGELPEEE
-1001 DASDFD
+1001 SSEFEI
-1007 MDPQLLE
+1007 DPQLLE
-1014 IFIAEAE
+1014 IFISEAE
-1021 GYLNDVQHFI
+1021 GYLDDIRFFI
-1031 RHYPEPAEVTDV
+1031 QQYPDPAEVTDV

-1071 SECKRLMRDHAP
+1071 SECKHLMRDHQA
-1083 MHPEHIEL
+1083 MRPEHLKL
-1091 LEQLVSHVQ
+1091 LQQLLVHVQ
-1100 YHLDVVERYSRS
+1100 YHLDAVQQQARS
-1112 QPLRT
+1112 GHLRS
-1117 EDHVLI
+1117 EDNDLI
-1123 DRILSAERGLSPVE
+1123 DRILQVERGLSSVDE
-1137 ESEDSSV
+1137 TEDNSV
-1144 VGLVSQLMT
+1144 VGLVAQLMA
-1153 LEIDDILDAEWELE
+1153 LEIDDVLDAEWELE
-1167 SQLASDQYAA
+1167 NQLASDQYTD
-1177 YIAAMATQAHS
+1177 YIAAMATQSQS
-1188 LVVATERMPVP
+1188 LVTATANMPVP
-1199 TLHRLALHLHQVY
+1199 TLHQLATYLHQVY
-1212 LAVAIHPE
+1212 VSLAMQPE
-1220 QRHDAQLVELL
+1220 QRSDAQLIELL
-1231 GNAHAALTRMFD
+1231 GDAHAALTRMFD
-1243 AMAGSQKVPDE
+1243 AMAGSQKVPAE
-1254 QEVLQKL
+1254 QDVLQKIA
-1261 SNWIAENTSLV
+1261 NWIAENTSLV
-1272 VVEPVVTPTP
+1272 VAEAIVQPIPVYVAPVVQPFS
-1282 MVSGVPSVDSQND
+1282 VAPSIDSHND

-1305 ADELVQEIDQQFS
+1305 AEELVQEIDEQFS
-1318 EWANNPTAT
+1318 EWAVNPAAV
-1327 APLMILQ
+1327 APLMVLQ

-1391 VDQLTKQGTSFYC
+1391 VDQLMQQGTSFYC

-1413 YLAGQPQALNDF
+1413 YLAGQPQVLSDF
-1425 FSTAAVGSTKSTS
+1425 FSTAAVGSNKPTS
-1438 AAVTAPANDSV
+1438 EVTVDRSAESV
-1449 AAVATPTPV
+1449 AAVSQDTSHLSATP
-1458 ASVPTPV
+1458 AA
-1465 VTPSVDAGSMLLT
+1465 VTTAPIA

-1488 LAQAWDEGSA
+1488 LAQAWDEGNA

-1508 DEAAEIVD
+1508 DEAAEIID
-1516 HTSTQLGAWLEA
+1516 DTSTQLAAWLA
-1528 PEQKEFLKELQR
+1528 DPQQKESLKELQR

-1570 LAADK
+1570 LVFDK
-1575 KPNSALLGRLMAQ
+1575 KPNPPLLGRLLAQ

-1605 PQYPQPLVDAL
+1605 PQYPQPLVDTL
-1616 RSFMKQPASLVAL
+1616 RAFMKQPTSLQAL
-1629 PVMAMAEVP
+1629 PVMAMTEVP
-1638 LQGGIQTGLA
+1638 LHADHQTSHLA
-1648 ELSAA
+1648 EVSAA
-1653 NTSGHEP
+1653 EAGHEP
-1660 PPMQGLFANQS
+1660 PPMQGLFAHQNGQ
-1671 GLDQASNEMIRVSAS
+1671 DQASNEMIRVSAS

-1696 ESAINRARIEMDTT
+1696 ESAINRARIEMGTT
-1710 TLGATVEE
+1710 TLGMTVDE

-1806 ELQEGLMKSRLVPF
+1806 ELQEGLMRSRLVPF
-1820 SRLVPRLQRIVRQTA
+1820 SRLVPRLQRIVRQTS

-1869 RNAVDHGMESPEQR
+1869 RNAVDHGIETPELRQ
-1883 KAALKPAVGKIVLNV
+1883 AASKPAVGKILLNV

-1907 TLQDDGRG
+1907 SLQDDGHG
-1915 INVEAVRNKA
+1915 INVAAVRNKA
-1925 VERGLLAADAVISD
+1925 VERGLLSADAVID
-1939 VEIMQFIFNAGLS
+1939 DFEIMQFIFNAGLS
-1952 TAETVTQISGR
+1952 TAQAVTQISGR

-1971 SEIKLLGGNVSV
+1971 SEIKLLGGSVSV
-1983 DSATGRGSTFSIR
+1983 NSAAGRGSTFSVR

-2026 VRVSPTELAKLYRQ
+2026 DRVSPTELASLYQ
-2040 DDPQYGFESSSYR
+2040 QKDPQYVFESNTYR

-2064 RVPTLDQQATTVP
+2064 RVPTLDHQAATVP

-2118 GATIMGDGSVMII
+2118 GATILGDGSVMII
-2131 LDMIALARQAASNLR
+2131 LDMVALARQAASNLR
-2146 RDVAA
+2146 RDIATTT
-2151 ANTERRKAQTTV
+2151 NTAKRKAQTTV

-2188 TAKDGV
+2188 TAKDGL
-2194 DAIAKLEDVT
+2194 DAIAQLEDVT